1 MKMRTEIRSGMA
13 MAAAWRAQRSS
24 PSALPSAMWCAAIT
38 CAKPGATA
46 YLGFGH
52 TVNHPHRPPQEASM

>member
-13 MAAAWRAQRSS
+13 MTAAWRAQRSS
-24 PSALPSAMWCAAIT
+24 PSAMPSAAIT